1 MDGNALTDSI
11 FQVDMNQVVVTG
23 IGVLTSLGTGV
34 ENYWEGLLS
43 GKSGITAVTRFDSSD
58 IASKVS
64 SEINDF
70 NPEDYMDP
78 KEARRNDRYA
88 QLALAAAHHA
98 LNDSGLTRDD
108 LIPDRTGVI
117 VGSGIGG
124 METIEKQ
131 MTTLIQR
138 GPRRVSPFMIPSLI
152 ANIAGGIIAI
162 DLGANG
168 PNYSPVSACASGSHA
183 IGEAFEMIR
192 RGAADM
198 IFAGGSEAAVTRI
211 GFAGFSSMK
220 AMSTN
225 FNDDPSRAS
234 RPFDRNRD
242 GFVMGEGAGVLVL
255 ETLESAKKRG
265 AKIYAEIIGYSAT
278 CDAYHVTTPDGE
290 SKALTQCMNL
300 AIGQAQIDKNSV
312 NYVNAH
318 GTSTPYNDK
327 SETIALKNV
336 FGDHAKNG
344 LMVSSTKS
352 MTGHLLGAAGAI
364 EAAAVCKAIE
374 TMAVPPTIN
383 YEEPDPDC
391 DLDYVPNES
400 RETEVQVAMSN
411 NSGFGGH
418 NASLVFRKV

>member
-1 MDGNALTDSI
+1 
-11 FQVDMNQVVVTG
+11 MNQVVVTG
-23 IGVLTSLGTGV
+23 MGVLTSVGTGV
-34 ENYWEGLLS
+34 DNYWDGLIT
-43 GKSGITAVTRFDSSD
+43 GKCGITAVNRFDSTD
-58 IASKVS
+58 IASKVA

-88 QLALAAAHHA
+88 QLALAATHHA
-98 LNDSGLTRDD
+98 LKDAGLSRDD
-108 LIPDRTGVI
+108 LVPDRTGVI

-131 MTTLIQR
+131 MTALIER

-192 RGAADM
+192 RGVADM

-255 ETLESAKKRG
+255 ETMESAQERG

-300 AIGQAQIDKNSV
+300 AIGQAQVDKNSV
-312 NYVNAH
+312 KYVNAH

-327 SETIALKNV
+327 SETTALKNV

-400 RETEVQVAMSN
+400 REAEVEVAMSN

>member
-1 MDGNALTDSI
+1 MGALTS
-11 FQVDMNQVVVTG
+11 VGNG
-23 IGVLTSLGTGV
+23 IDDFWS
-34 ENYWEGLLS
+34 GLKS
-43 GKSGITAVTRFDSSD
+43 GKSGITAVSRFDD
-58 IASKVS
+58 EGIASKVA

-70 NPEDYMDP
+70 NPEDFMDP

-88 QLALAAAHHA
+88 QLALAATHYA
-98 LNDSGLTRDD
+98 LVDSGLSRDE
-108 LIPDRTGVI
+108 LVPDRTGVI

-131 MTTLIQR
+131 MTTLIER

-162 DLGANG
+162 DLGATG
-168 PNYSPVSACASGSHA
+168 PNFSTVSACASGSHA

-192 RGAADM
+192 RGVADV

-234 RPFDRNRD
+234 RPFDQNRD
-242 GFVMGEGAGVLVL
+242 GFVMGEGAGVLVM
-255 ETLESAKKRG
+255 ETMENAQKRG
-265 AKIYAEIIGYSAT
+265 ARIYAEVIGYSAT
-278 CDAYHVTTPDGE
+278 CDAFHVTTPDGE
-290 SKALTQCMNL
+290 SKALTRCMKL
-300 AIGQAQIDKNSV
+300 ALEQASV
-312 NYVNAH
+312 PVQQVDYVNAH
-318 GTSTPYNDK
+318 GTSTPYNDR
-327 SETIALKNV
+327 SETTALKNV
-336 FGDHAKNG
+336 FGDYAKSG

-364 EAAAVCKAIE
+364 EAAAVCKAIQE
-374 TMAVPPTIN
+374 NVIPPTIN

-400 RETEVQVAMSN
+400 RDAEVKLAMSN

-418 NASLVFRKV
+418 NASLVFRKL

>member
-1 MDGNALTDSI
+1 
-11 FQVDMNQVVVTG
+11 MNQVVVTG
-23 IGVLTSLGTGV
+23 MGVLTSVGTGV
-34 ENYWEGLLS
+34 NNYWDGLLA
-43 GKSGITAVTRFDSSD
+43 GKCGITEVNRFDSSD
-58 IASKVS
+58 IASKVA

-88 QLALAAAHHA
+88 QLALAATHHA
-98 LNDSGLTRDD
+98 LKDAGLSRDN
-108 LIPDRTGVI
+108 LIPERTGVI

-131 MTTLIQR
+131 MTALIER

-183 IGEAFEMIR
+183 IGEAYEMIR
-192 RGAADM
+192 RGVADM

-255 ETLESAKKRG
+255 ETLESAKTRG
-265 AKIYAEIIGYSAT
+265 AKIYAEIIGYAAT
-278 CDAYHVTTPDGE
+278 CDAYHVTTPDVE

-300 AIGQAQIDKNSV
+300 AIGQAQIEKNSV

-327 SETIALKNV
+327 SETTALKNV

-374 TMAVPPTIN
+374 TNAIPPTIN
-383 YEEPDPDC
+383 YEEPDADC

-400 RETEVQVAMSN
+400 READVQVAMSN

>member
-1 MDGNALTDSI
+1 MDGNALKSNF
-11 FQVDMNQVVVTG
+11 FQDAMNQVVITG
-23 IGVLTSLGTGV
+23 MGVLTSVGTGIDD
-34 ENYWEGLLS
+34 YWNGLIS
-43 GKSGITAVTRFDSSD
+43 GKSGISAVTRFDASD
-58 IASKVS
+58 IASRVA

-88 QLALAAAHHA
+88 QLALAASHHA
-98 LNDSGLTRDD
+98 LKDAGLSRDD
-108 LIPDRTGVI
+108 IVPERTGVI

-131 MTTLIQR
+131 MTTLIER

-162 DLGANG
+162 DIGANG
-168 PNYSPVSACASGSHA
+168 PNFSPVSACASGSHA

-192 RGAADM
+192 RGVADM

-220 AMSTN
+220 AMSTK

-234 RPFDRNRD
+234 RPFDKNRD

-255 ETLESAKKRG
+255 ETLESAQKRG
-265 AKIYAEIIGYSAT
+265 ARIYAEIIGYSAT

-290 SKALTQCMNL
+290 SKALTNCMNL
-300 AIGQAQIDKNSV
+300 AIEQAQISHDSV

-318 GTSTPYNDK
+318 GTSTPYNDR
-327 SETIALKNV
+327 SETVALKNV
-336 FGDHAKNG
+336 FGEHTKNG
-344 LMVSSTKS
+344 LMISSTKS

-364 EAAAVCKAIE
+364 EAAAVCKSIE
-374 TMAVPPTIN
+374 GNVVPPTIN
-383 YEEPDPDC
+383 YDEPDPDC
-391 DLDYVPNES
+391 DLDYIPNES
-400 RETEVQVAMSN
+400 RETNVQVAMSN

-418 NASLVFRKV
+418 NASLVFRNI

>member
-1 MDGNALTDSI
+1 
-11 FQVDMNQVVVTG
+11 MNQVVVTG
-23 IGVLTSLGTGV
+23 MGVIASVGTGV
-34 ENYWEGLLS
+34 DDYWAGLLA
-43 GKSGITAVTRFDSSD
+43 GKCGITAVNRFDASD
-58 IASKVS
+58 IASKVA
-64 SEINDF
+64 SEIKDF
-70 NPEDYMDP
+70 NPEEYMDP

-88 QLALAAAHHA
+88 QLALAATHHA
-98 LNDSGLTRDD
+98 LRDASLSRDD
-108 LIPDRTGVI
+108 LVPDRTGVI

-131 MTTLIQR
+131 MTALIER

-255 ETLESAKKRG
+255 ETLESAQKRG

-327 SETIALKNV
+327 SETTALKNV
-336 FGDHAKNG
+336 FGDYAKNG

-352 MTGHLLGAAGAI
+352 MTGHLLGAAGGI
-364 EAAAVCKAIE
+364 EAVALVKAIDDQ
-374 TMAVPPTIN
+374 VLPPTIN
-383 YEEPDPDC
+383 YETPDPEC
-391 DLDYVPNES
+391 TLDYVPNES
-400 RETEVQVAMSN
+400 QDFTFKCALSN
-411 NSGFGGH
+411 TFGFGGH
-418 NASLVFRKV
+418 NAVICMKKY